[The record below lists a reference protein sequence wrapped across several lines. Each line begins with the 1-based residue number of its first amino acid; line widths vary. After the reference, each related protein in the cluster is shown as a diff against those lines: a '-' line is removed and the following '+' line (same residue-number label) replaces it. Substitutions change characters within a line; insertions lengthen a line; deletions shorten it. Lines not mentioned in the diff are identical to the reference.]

1 MLTLPFLCAAARAA
15 PCESATILAV
25 NTLADIF
32 QTALIWALPSVLAI
46 TLHEAAHGWMAHR
59 LGDPTARQMGRVT
72 LNPVPHI
79 DPVGTIALPLLLYLV
94 SSGAFL
100 FGYAKPVPVDESR
113 LRHPHRDMM
122 WVALAGPA
130 SNFLQALMWM
140 VVIVLLAVLLPQE
153 RVLRGMAEVGVSI
166 NLMLWAFN
174 LLPLPPLDGGHIAGG
189 LLPPRLARS
198 LTRLQHWGL
207 PIVLL
212 LLALGL
218 LGPYWLQPL
227 TEAAQAVLRLMVQPL
242 IQVLL

>member
-1 MLTLPFLCAAARAA
+1 M
-15 PCESATILAV
+15 

-32 QTALIWALPSVLAI
+32 QTVLIWALPVVLAI

-59 LGDPTARQMGRVT
+59 LGDPTARDLGRVT
-72 LNPVPHI
+72 LNPVPHV

-100 FGYAKPVPVDESR
+100 FGYARPVPVDKSR
-113 LRHPHRDMM
+113 LRNPHRDMV

-130 SNFLQALMWM
+130 SNFLQALLWM
-140 VVIVLLAVLLPQE
+140 VLMVLLAVLLPQE

-166 NLMLWAFN
+166 NLVLWAFN
-174 LLPLPPLDGGHIAGG
+174 LLPLPPLDGGRIAVG
-189 LLPPRLARS
+189 LLPPGLAHCLAR
-198 LTRLQHWGL
+198 LQRWGL

-212 LLALGL
+212 LGVLGL
-218 LGPYWLQPL
+218 LGPYWVQPL